1 VTDSDQAI
9 EIYERNAA
17 ALAEQYESL
26 GTGPDFLHLIPP
38 AEPGAIALD
47 IGAGS
52 GRDAESLVELGYEV
66 VAAEPAANM
75 RSEGMKRHGL
85 KSIKWLD
92 DRLPSLEALR
102 RAGRRFDLILVSAV
116 WHHVLP
122 ADRPAAFRNIATLMR
137 PGALLVMTLRH
148 GPAPEGRPVFP
159 ADLGEVERLAL
170 DCGLEM
176 ECAVETEDE
185 LERADLGWTSVML
198 RNPAM
203 ESGKQAD

>member
-1 VTDSDQAI
+1 MTDSDQAI

-122 ADRPAAFRNIATLMR
+122 DDRPAAFRNIATLMR

-159 ADLGEVERLAL
+159 ADLGEVERQSL
-170 DCGLEM
+170 DCGLET

>member
-1 VTDSDQAI
+1 MTDSDQAI

-122 ADRPAAFRNIATLMR
+122 DDRPAAFRNIATLMR

-148 GPAPEGRPVFP
+148 GPAPDGRPVVP

-170 DCGLEM
+170 DCGLET

>member
-1 VTDSDQAI
+1 MTDSDQAI

-122 ADRPAAFRNIATLMR
+122 DDRPAAFRNIATLMR
-137 PGALLVMTLRH
+137 PGALLVMTRRH

-170 DCGLEM
+170 DCGLET

-198 RNPAM
+198 RM
-203 ESGKQAD
+203 SGDGVRQAG

>member
-1 VTDSDQAI
+1 MTDSDQAI

-122 ADRPAAFRNIATLMR
+122 DDRPAAFRNIATLMR

-148 GPAPEGRPVFP
+148 GPAPEAQPVFP
-159 ADLGEVERLAL
+159 VDVGEVERLAL
-170 DCGLEM
+170 ACGLEM

-185 LERADLGWTSVML
+185 LKRADLGWTSVML